1 MNRILIAEDEPR
13 ISAFLKKGLE
23 ANGFATT
30 VVEDGNGAAYLARS
44 QDFDVMLL
52 DLVLPGK
59 HGLKVLEEIR
69 NRGEQLPIII
79 LTAFDDVKDKVAG
92 LEAGADDYITKP
104 FRLEELIARVRV
116 QLRKTHSSQPKEE
129 MLLQVGNIVLDLRKR
144 QVRVA
149 DRLVELPIR
158 EFTLLEM
165 LMRHSG
171 EVVSREELLNHVW
184 GYDYEPN
191 SNIVDVYIGYL
202 RKKLGN
208 KLIETVRGIGY
219 RLRE

>member
-59 HGLKVLEEIR
+59 HGLQVLEEIR
-69 NRGEQLPIII
+69 DRGEQLPIII

-116 QLRKTHSSQPKEE
+116 QLRKTHSPQKEE

-144 QVRVA
+144 QVQVA
-149 DRLVELPIR
+149 QRLVELPIR

-165 LMRHSG
+165 LMRHPG
-171 EVVSREELLNHVW
+171 EVISREDLLNHVW

>member
-30 VVEDGNGAAYLARS
+30 IVEDGNGAAYLARS

-59 HGLKVLEEIR
+59 HGLQVLEEIR
-69 NRGEQLPIII
+69 DRGEQLPIII
-79 LTAFDDVKDKVAG
+79 LTAFDDVQDKVAG

-116 QLRKTHSSQPKEE
+116 QLRKTHSPQKEE

-144 QVRVA
+144 QVQVA
-149 DRLVELPIR
+149 KRLVELPIR

-165 LMRHSG
+165 LMRHPG
-171 EVVSREELLNHVW
+171 EVISREDLLNHVW

>member
-30 VVEDGNGAAYLARS
+30 IVEDGNGAAYLARS

-69 NRGEQLPIII
+69 ARGEQLPIII
-79 LTAFDDVKDKVAG
+79 LTAFDDVQDKVAG

-116 QLRKTHSSQPKEE
+116 QLRKTHSPQKEE

-144 QVRVA
+144 QVQVA
-149 DRLVELPIR
+149 KRLVELPIR

-165 LMRHSG
+165 LMRHPG
-171 EVVSREELLNHVW
+171 EVISREDLLNHVW

>member
-69 NRGEQLPIII
+69 DRGEQLPIII
-79 LTAFDDVKDKVAG
+79 LTAFDDVQDKVAG

-116 QLRKTHSSQPKEE
+116 QLRKTHSPQKEE

-144 QVRVA
+144 QVQVA
-149 DRLVELPIR
+149 KRLVELPIR

-165 LMRHSG
+165 LMRHPG
-171 EVVSREELLNHVW
+171 EVISREDLLNHVW